1 MEKITDKKIY
11 LAIDE
16 RIDRVVEQLEDKINK
31 CFNKFD
37 KIDDRLDD
45 LESKNYQLRSELD
58 GIYKVLEMDA
68 CDIQKLQDKV
78 FDGYTIEQKT
88 PSKKKKYIHYKW
100 EKNLDMHEIREEMC
114 LIISNVW
121 KGLNL
126 DNATDGEPCDC
137 ICQSSINDKY
147 IKVDDRVI
155 KFINTAVNE
164 KLNKMEDE

>member
-16 RIDRVVEQLEDKINK
+16 RIDRVVEQFE
-31 CFNKFD
+31 D
-37 KIDDRLDD
+37 KIDDL
-45 LESKNYQLRSELD
+45 KSELN
-58 GIYKVLEMDA
+58 GIYKVLNMDA
-68 CDIQKLQDKV
+68 FDIKALQDKV
-78 FDGYTIEQKT
+78 FNWYTREQKT
-88 PSKKKKYIHYKW
+88 QGKNKKYIHYKW

-114 LIISNVW
+114 LIMSNAW

-147 IKVDDRVI
+147 IKVDNRVI